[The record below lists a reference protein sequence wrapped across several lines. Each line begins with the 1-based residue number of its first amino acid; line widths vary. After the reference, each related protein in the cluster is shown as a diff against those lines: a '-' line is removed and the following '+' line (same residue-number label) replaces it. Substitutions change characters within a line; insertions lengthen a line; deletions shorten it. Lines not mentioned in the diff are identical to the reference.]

1 MQTLWKTFAAIVTV
15 AALTCTSAL
24 AQMSPDEAARRL
36 AAAQAECD
44 VLTVEQVRALRAELA
59 EARKQLA
66 ALRAELERIKAD
78 AAKPDEPPK
87 AEKPKPVTT
96 WTNQHFAQ
104 TFAQP
109 MFAWDLQR
117 PTGVVYGWTPERI
130 EMVTAW
136 AKRNLVGQNID
147 MRMVTTLRSSGGA
160 HSLASVKVDPLQVM
174 VSNVKMAPVGNDT
187 PVRMVGTITS
197 ASWHHNGILS
207 LEVQQAKE

>member
-147 MRMVTTLRSSGGA
+147 LQTVSVDRSSGGV
-160 HSLASVKVDPLQVM
+160 HSIASVKFGDM
-174 VSNVKMAPVGNDT
+174 RITIGNVKYAAMPTGS
-187 PVRMVGTITS
+187 PIRIVGTIKGV
-197 ASWHHNGILS
+197 AVHQNGLFT
-207 LEVQQAKE
+207 LDVEHVKE